1 MAAGGNPSIGYTAWP
16 AEQTWSSLRL
26 HRPELELQAFLTQG
40 LGTEHRSSYYVT
52 TLTHWALF
60 SAWQHNTLM
69 RCCINMYFIVKY
81 TSDQGVH
88 SQQSLEISVPGGT
101 AQVDSQEIIQNHQRG
116 PLGRQ
121 SHIQETNTGLFDG
134 IKKKW
139 VCAKTPRMC
148 ILPYRREFLKLPALP
163 PIPFYKNNTH
173 RSTNQILRDRLP

>member
-16 AEQTWSSLRL
+16 AEQTWGSLRL
-26 HRPELELQAFLTQG
+26 HHPELELQACLTQA
-40 LGTEHRSSYYVT
+40 LGTKHRSSYYVT

-69 RCCINMYFIVKY
+69 RCCRNMYFILKC

-88 SQQSLEISVPGGT
+88 PQQSLEISGHCTRWNSSSGFTKPPEGT
-101 AQVDSQEIIQNHQRG
+101 FRKVKSHSGNKHRIVWWHQ
-116 PLGRQ
+116 
-121 SHIQETNTGLFDG
+121 
-134 IKKKW
+134 KKKMGM
-139 VCAKTPRMC
+139 CQIRRMC

-173 RSTNQILRDRLP
+173 RRTNQILRDRLP